1 MVSLRRSNQATRVE
15 FPCPNPTGP
24 TAAIPHH
31 FLGWPRAARWCC
43 GLLALAMAACASPPK
58 AQPAARAAS
67 LAESFVEKAGVVRVR
82 SGRAELFVSGPEI
95 RSKMLQL
102 IGGARHSLLINSYLV
117 TKSEFTTQIIAAL
130 KLKQAQGV
138 RVQVTADSSSRF
150 VAAPAAFDELTKA
163 GIPWAEFHPIRLAT
177 VGNLPRLLERDHRKV
192 WIIDGRTVFLGG
204 ANLTSESLGDPGA
217 NGNLDLMVAFDSPE
231 AARRLTASYVA
242 TWNEAS
248 QQKLR
253 AEDFVIPETRSA
265 DTGAW
270 VFDQQLDGEPANI
283 GTMFAGLFG
292 AARRELWLVHSYTFT
307 NPTLLRL
314 VRDATARGVRVH
326 LVLAHRA
333 VSRRLLCASH
343 YGIRDFQQAGGEV
356 WIHDR
361 PGTYLHSKGVLAD
374 DRWTCVGSANL
385 NRRSCG
391 LSREV
396 GVVFDDPGLARQFR
410 MHLDTVRAESHRVS
424 PAEAR
429 RYRTPRHWFWWK
441 VLQWAG

>member
-1 MVSLRRSNQATRVE
+1 MVSRSNQATRAG
-15 FPCPNPTGP
+15 FPCPNPTRP
-24 TAAIPHH
+24 MAAIPHH
-31 FLGWPRAARWCC
+31 FLDRACATRWFC
-43 GLLALAMAACASPPK
+43 GPLVLAMASCASPPK
-58 AQPAARAAS
+58 TGPATQVAS
-67 LAESFVEKAGVVRVR
+67 LAEPFVEEAGVVRVG

-95 RSKMLQL
+95 RHKMLQL
-102 IGGARHSLLINSYLV
+102 IGGARHSILIDSYLV
-117 TKSEFTTQIIAAL
+117 TKSAFTTQIIEAL
-130 KLKQAQGV
+130 KQKQAQGV
-138 RVQVTADSSSRF
+138 RVQVIADSSSRF
-150 VAAPAAFDELTKA
+150 VAAPAAFDELAEA
-163 GIPWAEFHPIRLAT
+163 GIPWVEFHPIRLAS

-217 NGNLDLMVAFDSPE
+217 NGNLDLMVSFDSPE

-242 TWNEAS
+242 TWNEAA

-253 AEDFVIPETRSA
+253 AEDFVVPETRSA
-265 DTGAW
+265 YTEAW
-270 VFDQQLDGEPANI
+270 VFDQQLGGEPANI

-292 AARRELWLVHSYTFT
+292 VARQELWLVHAYTFT

-314 VRDATARGVRVH
+314 VREATARGVKVH

-333 VSRRLLCASH
+333 VGRRLLCASY

-361 PGTYLHSKGVLAD
+361 PGTYLHSKGILAD

-391 LSREV
+391 LSREA

-410 MHLDTVRAESHRVS
+410 MHLDAVRAESRRVS

>member
-1 MVSLRRSNQATRVE
+1 MDGPRRKTQATRADC
-15 FPCPNPTGP
+15 PCPDSTQSMDR
-24 TAAIPHH
+24 IPRHNRR
-31 FLGWPRAARWCC
+31 PCATRWSC
-43 GLLALAMAACASPPK
+43 GFLALAMASCASPPK
-58 AQPAARAAS
+58 ADPAAQVVS
-67 LAESFVEKAGVVRVR
+67 LADPFPEQAGVVRVR
-82 SGRAELFVSGPEI
+82 SDRAELFVSGAEI
-95 RSKMLQL
+95 RRKMLQL
-102 IGGARHSLLINSYLV
+102 IKGARHSILINSYLV
-117 TKSEFTTQIIAAL
+117 TESEFTTQILSAL
-130 KLKQAQGV
+130 KRKQAQGV
-138 RVQVTADSSSRF
+138 RVHVITDSSSRF
-150 VAAPAAFDELTKA
+150 VVAPAAFDELTAA
-163 GIPWAEFHPIRLAT
+163 GIPWVEFHPIRLAT
-177 VGNLPRLLERDHRKV
+177 APNLPRLLERDHRKV

-204 ANLTSESLGDPGA
+204 ANLTYESLGDPGA
-217 NGNLDLMVAFDSPE
+217 NANLDLMVAFDSPE
-231 AARRLTASYVA
+231 AARRLTESFVA
-242 TWNEAS
+242 TWNDGS

-253 AEDFVIPETRSA
+253 AEDFVIPETRRT
-265 DTGAW
+265 DIEAW

-283 GTMFAGLFG
+283 GAMFSGLFS
-292 AARRELWLVHSYTFT
+292 AARRELWLVHAYTFT
-307 NPTLLRL
+307 NPTLLRM

-326 LVLAHRA
+326 LVLGHRA
-333 VSRRLLCASH
+333 VGRRLLCASY

-361 PGTYLHSKGVLAD
+361 PATYLHSKGVLAD

-410 MHLDTVRAESHRVS
+410 AHVDAVRADSHRVS